1 MKTLADLEAR
11 LMEELDIWLTRQ
23 SCEPYADF
31 YLYYR
36 KTTEEYDGNIL
47 ILPATASK
55 GSEYQL
61 AMPERINKGATVN
74 QNFNRIRADVLRT
87 LPVLEASE

>member
-1 MKTLADLEAR
+1 MKNIADLETR
-11 LMEELDIWLTRQ
+11 LLEELDQWITQQ

-36 KTTEEYDGNIL
+36 ETTPEYDGNIL

-61 AMPERINKGATVN
+61 AMPERISKGATVN
-74 QNFNRIRADVLRT
+74 QNFNRIRHGILRT
-87 LPVLEASE
+87 LPVLS

>member
-1 MKTLADLEAR
+1 MKNLADLETR

-23 SCEPYADF
+23 SCEPYADY

-36 KTTEEYDGNIL
+36 ETTPEYDGEIL

-61 AMPERINKGATVN
+61 AMPERINKGATIN
-74 QNFNRIRADVLRT
+74 QNFNRIRHGILRT
-87 LPVLEASE
+87 LPVLSA